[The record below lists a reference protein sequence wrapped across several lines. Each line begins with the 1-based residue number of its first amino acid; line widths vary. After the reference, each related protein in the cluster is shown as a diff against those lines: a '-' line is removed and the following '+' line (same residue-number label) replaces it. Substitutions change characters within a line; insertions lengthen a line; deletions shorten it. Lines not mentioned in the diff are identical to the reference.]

1 MNANR
6 RGLLLVAGAVLALP
20 GCSRGDRVEA
30 TAHWLGNDFAFGAGL
45 AFTSADGTLA
55 SVGFFPEPLPAAAI
69 DDVRRLRSV
78 AQALATRTTPYL
90 VLELRLKEPGKAGF
104 DNLVRYSVLFAN
116 MGGTPVTFNRQSRDW
131 VKDGSIEL
139 AGEAKAGGRLLGRV
153 RRAGA
158 TDIEG
163 TEQPYR
169 WDLGFDTSVVA

>member
-1 MNANR
+1 M
-6 RGLLLVAGAVLALP
+6 LVLP

-30 TAHWLGNDFAFGAGL
+30 TAHWLGNDFAFGAGI
-45 AFTSADGTLA
+45 AFTSTDGMLA
-55 SVGFFPEPLPAAAI
+55 TVGFFPEPLSAATI
-69 DDVRRLRSV
+69 DEVRRLRSV
-78 AQALATRTTPYL
+78 PQALASRTTPYL
-90 VLELRLKEPGKAGF
+90 VLELRLKAPGKAGF

-131 VKDGSIEL
+131 VKDGGIEL
-139 AGEAKAGGRLLGRV
+139 AGEARAGARLLGRV

-169 WDLGFDTSVVA
+169 WDLGFDTSVAA

>member
-1 MNANR
+1 M
-6 RGLLLVAGAVLALP
+6 LLVAGAALALP

-30 TAHWLGNDFAFGAGL
+30 TAHWLGADFAFGAGI
-45 AFTSADGTLA
+45 AFTSPDGLLA
-55 SVGFFPEPLPAAAI
+55 TVGFFPEPLPAATI
-69 DDVRRLRSV
+69 EEVRRMRSV
-78 AQALATRTTPYL
+78 VQALARRTAPFL
-90 VLELRLKEPGKAGF
+90 VLELRLKAPGKAGF

-131 VKDGSIEL
+131 VKDGGIEL
-139 AGEAKAGGRLLGRV
+139 AGDARVGARLLGRV

-169 WDLGFDTSVVA
+169 WDLGFDTSVAA